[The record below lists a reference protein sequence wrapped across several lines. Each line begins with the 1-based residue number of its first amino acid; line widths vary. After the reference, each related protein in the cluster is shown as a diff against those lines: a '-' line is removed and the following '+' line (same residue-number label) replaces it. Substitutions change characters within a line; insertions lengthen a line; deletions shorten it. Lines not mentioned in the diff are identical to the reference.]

1 VWLIEQRLT
10 RLPGVDSA
18 QLNVATEKLYVRWRT
33 DDCRPGDIL
42 GALHAIG
49 YAAYPYDAARHAGQQ
64 RSAAKTLGRQLFVAG
79 LSMMQVMMY
88 VAPAYLAEDGTLDD
102 SMAR

>member
-1 VWLIEQRLT
+1 VADRAAPDAPA
-10 RLPGVDSA
+10 RRGSA

-33 DDCRPGDIL
+33 DDRPGDIL
-42 GALHAIG
+42 
-49 YAAYPYDAARHAGQQ
+49 ARCTPSAMPPIPTTPRATPTSSAG
-64 RSAAKTLGRQLFVAG
+64 AAKTLGRQLFVAG